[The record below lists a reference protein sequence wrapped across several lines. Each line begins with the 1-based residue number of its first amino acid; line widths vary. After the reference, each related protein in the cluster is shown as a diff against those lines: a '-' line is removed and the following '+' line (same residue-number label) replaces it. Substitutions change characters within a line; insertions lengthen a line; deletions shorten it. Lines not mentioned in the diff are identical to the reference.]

1 MTPLAVA
8 GLLVLALLLVG
19 LHAHSVLLFLGAFL
33 LGWSLTLLDRECQP

>member
-1 MTPLAVA
+1 VTPLAVA

-19 LHAHSVLLFLGAFL
+19 IHAYVVLLFLGGFL